1 MTAEAANPNPSQ
13 AIEKPTEAPESRWTT
28 LQRSIHFPSRQMSVR
43 SNFPSRVSR
52 IIKLH
57 AHAPQCGD
65 SLFNGRVRTE
75 NLGNKFPRLVCSE
88 RIRDEKVRGRV
99 IRAAHRCG
107 IRGDFLQRGGKTVGV
122 SGEERA

>member
-28 LQRSIHFPSRQMSVR
+28 LQRSIHFPSR
-43 SNFPSRVSR
+43 VSR

-65 SLFNGRVRTE
+65 SLFNGRMRAE
-75 NLGNKFPRLVCSE
+75 NLRDKFPALRACPEPCRGTE

-107 IRGDFLQRGGKTVGV
+107 IRRDFLERGSKAVRV

>member
-43 SNFPSRVSR
+43 SNFASRVSR

-75 NLGNKFPRLVCSE
+75 NLGNKFPALRACPEPCRGAE

-99 IRAAHRCG
+99 IRAAQDR
-107 IRGDFLQRGGKTVGV
+107 KSVV
-122 SGEERA
+122 